1 MPITTAIVPE
11 IGDSQFEHQVKAEQT
26 NLLFHF
32 GRWIDISAAI
42 GAVVLSLLFWDS
54 LDHNVLKIWTAY
66 VLVIC
71 VIRFAIS
78 WGFSHSTIQVE
89 KHRLWEYLY
98 LTSTL
103 LLGLGWGVAGG
114 LIFHSGSIMYEA
126 FIALLLAAMAAIA
139 VPAFAANLMHYLV
152 FLIVTLL
159 PVTVRM
165 FYQFT
170 SVGLI
175 IACVCAAVG
184 ILLALT
190 AYRTHKQM
198 LDGLRLRFSYA
209 GMMEELT
216 SHVSE
221 RTRVETQLR
230 QGDERMRL
238 QSDSLLELARESSIA
253 AGDISGA
260 LKVITEKAANAMRCR
275 RISVWFLDESIHAL
289 RCVHI
294 LADGKH
300 TSRTEYKFER
310 DQCRPLFDAMRETR
324 TYAIADVTSDVRAA
338 PLIGTYLKPNGVTAV
353 LGSPFRQGVRVRGI
367 ILHEYTD
374 GMREW
379 TRDEANFASSLSDFV
394 ALAMTAYDRREAESK
409 LRELANYDRLT
420 GLPNRTLFMERMTRT
435 LAKARRAQQRVALLF
450 IDVDRFKSINDS
462 LGHQAGDLVLRN
474 IGKRLIE
481 CVRDADSVARLG
493 GDEFTVIIDQCETIE
508 AVTIVS
514 NRILTEVMKPILLG
528 QTEANLSCSIGIS
541 MFPNDGK
548 DVEVLLQNADSA
560 MYKAKDHGRNNYQFF
575 TQDMHAK
582 AMQNLSRENALRKAL
597 QRNEM
602 VLHYQPQFDVR
613 EGGIIGVEA
622 LVRWQDPEWGLIW
635 PNEFIPLAEETGL
648 IVPLGQ
654 WVMKQACL
662 QAKQWVDA
670 TDGRHF
676 HMAVNLSV
684 RQFSSENLVDFVREA
699 LQESGLRPDILQL
712 EITESMVM
720 RDIDANVNLLKQLR
734 ELGVRIGLD
743 DFGTGHSSLL
753 YLKRLPVD
761 VVKIDRAFVAD
772 IASSNYDT
780 AIAHSIIS
788 LAGSL
793 KLEVIAEGVET
804 VQQMEHLKGEG
815 CYKMQGYLFS
825 APLELEQCDRLLRG
839 QPDFEI

>member
-11 IGDSQFEHQVKAEQT
+11 IGDTQFDQQVRAEQT

-32 GRWIDISAAI
+32 GRWIDISAAVA
-42 GAVVLSLLFWDS
+42 AVALSLLFWDS
-54 LDHNVLKIWTAY
+54 LTHEVLRIWTAY
-66 VLVIC
+66 IIVVC
-71 VIRFAIS
+71 VVRFAIS
-78 WGFSHSTIQVE
+78 VGFHRSTIQVE
-89 KHRLWEYLY
+89 KHRLWEYVY
-98 LTSTL
+98 FASTL
-103 LLGLGWGVAGG
+103 LLALGWGAAGG

-126 FIALLLAAMAAIA
+126 FIALLLAAIAAIA
-139 VPAFAANLMHYLV
+139 VPSFAAKLWHYIAFMLITLV
-152 FLIVTLL
+152 
-159 PVTVRM
+159 PVTVWM
-165 FYQFT
+165 VYQFT
-170 SVGLI
+170 NVSLI
-175 IACVCAAVG
+175 IAAICVIAG
-184 ILLALT
+184 ILLTLT

-209 GMMEELT
+209 GIVEELT

-230 QGDERMRL
+230 QGDERMRR
-238 QSDSLLELARESSIA
+238 QSESLLELARESSIA
-253 AGDISGA
+253 AGDIGGA
-260 LKVITEKAANAMRCR
+260 LKAITEKAANAMRCR
-275 RISVWFLDESIHAL
+275 RVSVWFLDDSAAVL
-289 RCVHI
+289 RCVHV
-294 LADGKH
+294 LADDKH
-300 TSRTEYKFER
+300 HLRPGYQFER

-324 TYAIADVTSDVRAA
+324 TYAITDVASDARATPLMAD
-338 PLIGTYLKPNGVTAV
+338 YLKPNGITSI
-353 LGSPFRQGVRVRGI
+353 LGAPFRQGVRVRGI
-367 ILHEYTD
+367 ILHEYT
-374 GMREW
+374 GGEREW
-379 TRDEANFASSLSDFV
+379 TRDEASFASSVADFV
-394 ALAMTAYDRREAESK
+394 ALAITAFDRREAENK

-420 GLPNRTLFMERMTRT
+420 GLPNRALFMDRMSQM
-435 LAKARRAQQRVALLF
+435 LSKAKRAKQRVALLF

-462 LGHQAGDLVLRN
+462 LGHQAGDLVLRT

-481 CVRDADSVARLG
+481 CVRAADSVARLG
-493 GDEFTVIIDQCETIE
+493 GDEFTVIIDECENLEMITS
-508 AVTIVS
+508 VCD
-514 NRILTEVMKPILLG
+514 RILAKVMEPILLG

-541 MFPNDGK
+541 LFPSDGK
-548 DVEVLLQNADSA
+548 DVELLLQNADSA

-582 AMQNLSRENALRKAL
+582 AMLHLSRENALRKAL

-613 EGGIIGVEA
+613 MGGIIGVEA

-635 PNEFIPLAEETGL
+635 PGEFIPLAEETGL

-654 WVMKQACL
+654 WVLRQACA
-662 QAKQWVDA
+662 QAKQWCEIME
-670 TDGRHF
+670 GRQF

-684 RQFSSENLVDFVREA
+684 RQFAAENLLDVVREA
-699 LQESGLRPDILQL
+699 LQESGLQANVLQL

-720 RDIDANVNLLKQLR
+720 RDINANIKLLKQLK

-743 DFGTGHSSLL
+743 DFGTGHSSLA

-761 VVKIDRAFVAD
+761 VVKIDRAFVED

-788 LAGSL
+788 LAESL

-804 VQQMEHLKGEG
+804 VQQMERLKQEG

-825 APLELEQCDRLLRG
+825 APLELDQCNRLLRG